1 MSQSIHLAFTI
12 CSNNYL
18 GQALALKQSFL
29 KHNPGFSF
37 VIVLMDKYSDEID
50 YKQFSPAKF
59 VLAEAL
65 DTINLED
72 LISKYYIIELNTCIK
87 ASAFKYLIRQNSNL
101 EVIYYLDPDLYF
113 YNSLDSL
120 NEKLKT
126 KAAVLT
132 PHILSQIER
141 DGKFPEENTFLQY
154 GVFNLGFLGLNP
166 KKESTKK
173 ILDWWEHRTLN
184 YGYDSAHKGYFVDQL
199 WINFLPVFY
208 DDVEIV
214 KSYGYNMAPWNLHE
228 RRIISLNDNK
238 ILLNDNSELVFYHF
252 SKISTE
258 DQISRNYNR
267 FDLLDF
273 PLLGELYN
281 DYKKVLKASNFES
294 YKDISIA
301 YPVRLT
307 LQEESKDKKLKFV
320 KKESMIK
327 TIIRKVIVKA
337 KLK

>member
-1 MSQSIHLAFTI
+1 MLSTTYLAFTI

-29 KHNPGFSF
+29 KHNPDFVF

-87 ASAFKYLIRQNSNL
+87 ASAFKYLIKRNPNL

-132 PHILSQIER
+132 PHILTQIER

-184 YGYDSAHKGYFVDQL
+184 FGYDSVHKGYFVDQL
-199 WINFLPVFY
+199 WMNFLPVFY
-208 DDVEIV
+208 DDIEII

-228 RRIISLNDNK
+228 RRIISVEANK

-252 SKISTE
+252 SKISNKY
-258 DQISRNYNR
+258 QISKEYNR

-273 PLLGELYN
+273 PLLRTLYI
-281 DYKKVLKASNFES
+281 DYKSVLKALNYEKF
-294 YKDISIA
+294 KGITIA

-307 LQEESKDKKLKFV
+307 LQETPKEKRRKFV
-320 KKESMIK
+320 KNESW
-327 TIIRKVIVKA
+327 
-337 KLK
+337 LKKILKKILV